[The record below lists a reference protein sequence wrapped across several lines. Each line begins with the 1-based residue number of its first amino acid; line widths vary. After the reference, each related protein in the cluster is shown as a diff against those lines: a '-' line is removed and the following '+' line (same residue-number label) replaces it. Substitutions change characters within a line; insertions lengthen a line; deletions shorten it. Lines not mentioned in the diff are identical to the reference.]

1 MLGPEF
7 SEYVVIMLF
16 TIHDPSVSAGGWCA
30 KESKVI
36 SIGSG
41 GGGGIASV
49 AGDSQRALTS
59 RCARATPMRLLY
71 MCQVV
76 SVYG

>member
-36 SIGSG
+36 SIGPEVVAESPPLQA
-41 GGGGIASV
+41 IPSV
-49 AGDSQRALTS
+49 
-59 RCARATPMRLLY
+59 P
-71 MCQVV
+71 
-76 SVYG
+76 